1 MSHTEQAFNSDQGDL
16 AGMVDAYQL
25 DLRIRFGSASGQEDS
40 FQLLSE
46 YATDCEGGMVHAYML
61 GYGLALADTAE
72 DRRFVIDLASF
83 FLVAG

>member
-1 MSHTEQAFNSDQGDL
+1 MSHTEQAFNSDQSDL
-16 AGMVDAYQL
+16 TGMVDAYQL
-25 DLRIRFGSASGQEDS
+25 DLRIRFGTALGHEDS

-46 YATDCEGGMVHAYML
+46 YATDCEGELVHAYML